1 MPLSTRQILSSKDEL
16 SCAWEGLNIYLQNQ
30 PAENTLSEKELWPE
44 NILKE
49 DFLGSESQQKDYI
62 LALLSQGAYH
72 RNGPKIPGIERLN
85 STELSALGINA
96 ELLNDELTGFQAN
109 ICRFNDLYILCFAGS
124 NDLIDF
130 YANVRQGL
138 GLYEPQYFQ
147 AVALM
152 NILFSSVNGNTICTG
167 HSLGGGLS
175 SIAALAS
182 QSPCIAFS
190 PAGLAKSTLNKVGI
204 DYQIAEKTAQ
214 EGMIRFY
221 SVEYDWLDAL
231 QNSLPIPTALGN
243 RIKMAYSEHSS
254 WKNWLP
260 HRLLTRSLIAH
271 SMFKIIQVMY
281 KQKPWNN
288 WNAITSEYNKIQ
300 EVSLAVFP
308 TNNERQEKNWQECCI
323 DSIRKGNV
331 AEFSSL
337 LALHNK
343 PCDIDF
349 LAYQSVRAVN
359 GQFMQILIESHYGQ
373 TIKNMQCR
381 EQKSILHLAAQSGR
395 FMQSQL
401 LLKYGLPV
409 NVKDS
414 LGNTPLH
421 DALNSHALDV
431 AELLLVNGADWRT
444 KNDKGL
450 NCKDIL
456 SSHII
461 KSELLTLEG
470 KKKRESIFSLMS

>member
-1 MPLSTRQILSSKDEL
+1 MPLSTRQISLSDNEL
-16 SCAWEGLNIYLQNQ
+16 SCAWEGLDVYLQNQ
-30 PAENTLSEKELWPE
+30 KVENPLYEIDLWPK

-49 DFLGSESQQKDYI
+49 DFLGRNSQQKDYI
-62 LALLSQGAYH
+62 LALLSHGAYH
-72 RNGPKIPGIERLN
+72 KNEPKIQGIERLTN
-85 STELSALGINA
+85 TELSALGINA

-124 NDLIDF
+124 NDLTDF

-152 NILFSSVNGNTICTG
+152 NILFNSVNGNTICTG

-190 PAGLAKSTLNKVGI
+190 PAGLAESTLNKVGI

-243 RIKMAYSEHSS
+243 RIKMAYSEHRS

-260 HRLLTRSLIAH
+260 HRLLTRSFIAH
-271 SMFKIIQVMY
+271 TMVKIIQVMH

-288 WNAITSEYNKIQ
+288 WNAITGEYNEMQ
-300 EVSLAVFP
+300 EIPLAVFP
-308 TNNERQEKNWQECCI
+308 PHEEPQDKNWQECCKNVI
-323 DSIRKGNV
+323 KRGNI
-331 AEFSSL
+331 AEFSTL
-337 LALHNK
+337 LALHDK
-343 PCDIDF
+343 SCDIDF
-349 LAYQSVRAVN
+349 LAHQSVRAMN
-359 GQFMQILIESHYGQ
+359 GQFMQILIESSYGR
-373 TIKNMQCR
+373 TIKNIQSK

-401 LLKYGLPV
+401 LLNNGLAV
-409 NVKDS
+409 NITDS

-431 AELLLVNGADWRT
+431 AELLLLNGADWRI
-444 KNDKGL
+444 KNNRGL

-456 SSHII
+456 SNHVL
-461 KSELLTLEG
+461 KPEVLTLEG
-470 KKKRESIFSLMS
+470 KQKRESIFSLMS

>member
-1 MPLSTRQILSSKDEL
+1 MPLSTRQLLSSEDKL
-16 SCAWEGLNIYLQNQ
+16 SCAWEGLDIYLQNQ
-30 PAENTLSEKELWPE
+30 QVENPLGDKDLWPK

-49 DFLGSESQQKDYI
+49 DFFGRHSQQKDYI

-72 RNGPKIPGIERLN
+72 KNEPNIQGIERLN
-85 STELSALGINA
+85 SAELFALGINA

-130 YANVRQGL
+130 YANLRQGL

-152 NILFSSVNGNTICTG
+152 NILFSSVSGNTICTG

-190 PAGLAKSTLNKVGI
+190 PAGLAESTLNKVGI
-204 DYQIAEKTAQ
+204 DYQIAEKTAH

-231 QNSLPIPTALGN
+231 QNSLPIPSALGN

-260 HRLLTRSLIAH
+260 HRLLTRSFIAH

-288 WNAITSEYNKIQ
+288 WNAITGEYNKMQ
-300 EVSLAVFP
+300 ETPLEVFP
-308 TNNERQEKNWQECCI
+308 SNDEQQGKNWQECCI
-323 DSIRKGNV
+323 NSIRKGNV
-331 AEFSSL
+331 AEFCAL

-343 PCDIDF
+343 PCDMDF
-349 LAYQSVRAVN
+349 LAHQSVRAVN
-359 GQFMQILIESHYGQ
+359 GQFMQILIESSYGR
-373 TIKNMQCR
+373 TIKNIQSK

-401 LLKYGLPV
+401 LLNNGLAV
-409 NVKDS
+409 NITDS

-431 AELLLVNGADWRT
+431 AELLLANGADWRV
-444 KNDKGL
+444 KNNNGL

-456 SSHII
+456 SNHIL
-461 KSELLTLEG
+461 KFEVLTLEG
-470 KKKRESIFSLMS
+470 KQKRESIFSLMR